1 MGEIGAMASTAA
13 FAEVA
18 AMAGDPARAA
28 MLHALMD
35 GRALTAS
42 ELARI
47 AGVAPQTAS
56 GHLARMTETGLLAV
70 AKQGRHRYHRL
81 ASTGVAHM
89 IEGIMRVASELQ
101 PPRKHLSVGPRDAAL
116 RHARTCYDHLAG
128 HLGVSLS
135 DALTA
140 AGYAELSAESGVITT
155 RGLAFLAA
163 IGIDVSA
170 MRECRGVKSGRLLCR
185 PCLDWSERRT
195 HLAGV
200 VGAALCAHSFAEG
213 FVRRIDGTRAV
224 QITPKGLRAYREKFG
239 VRFE

>member
-1 MGEIGAMASTAA
+1 MASTAA

-47 AGVAPQTAS
+47 AGIAPQTAS
-56 GHLARMTETGLLAV
+56 GHLSQMTKTGLLAV

-81 ASTGVAHM
+81 ASPGVARM
-89 IEGIMRVASELQ
+89 IEGIMRVASELE
-101 PPRKHLSVGPRDAAL
+101 PPRRHLSVGPRDQAL
-116 RHARTCYDHLAG
+116 RQARTCYDHLAG
-128 HLGVSLS
+128 RLGVALT
-135 DALTA
+135 DALTS
-140 AGYAELSAESGVITT
+140 AGYAELSAESGLITE
-155 RGLAFLAA
+155 RGLTFFESV
-163 IGIDVSA
+163 GIDISA
-170 MRECRGVKSGRLLCR
+170 MRQRLEMKSGRLLCR
-185 PCLDWSERRT
+185 PCLDWSERRS

-200 VGAALCAHSFAEG
+200 VGAALCASSLAQG
-213 FVRRIDGTRAV
+213 LVARIDGTRAL
-224 QITPKGLRAYREKFG
+224 QITPKGLRIYREKFG

>member
-1 MGEIGAMASTAA
+1 
-13 FAEVA
+13 
-18 AMAGDPARAA
+18 
-28 MLHALMD
+28 
-35 GRALTAS
+35 
-42 ELARI
+42 
-47 AGVAPQTAS
+47 
-56 GHLARMTETGLLAV
+56 
-70 AKQGRHRYHRL
+70 
-81 ASTGVAHM
+81 VAHM

-140 AGYAELSAESGVITT
+140 AGYAELSAESGVITA
-155 RGLAFLAA
+155 RGLTFLAA
-163 IGIDVSA
+163 VGIDVSA
-170 MRECRGVKSGRLLCR
+170 MRECSGVKSGRLLCR
-185 PCLDWSERRT
+185 PCLDWSERRA

-213 FVRRIDGTRAV
+213 LVRRIDGTRAV